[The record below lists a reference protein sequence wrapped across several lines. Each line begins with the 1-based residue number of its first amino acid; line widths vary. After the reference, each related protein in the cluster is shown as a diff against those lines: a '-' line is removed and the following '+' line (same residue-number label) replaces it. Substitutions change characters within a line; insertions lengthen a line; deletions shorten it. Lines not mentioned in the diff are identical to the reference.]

1 MLQSLDWSV
10 MYETGEGC
18 WSQICLTAKISAVLD
33 CRHSTGSHQLF
44 SWEGLTDSY
53 TPLTDWMSVTLCL
66 CVTRSDWP
74 VVRSCGHSF
83 ISITTGDWFLTLA
96 WLQPKQPCDPLI
108 RRATGRSR
116 FAAKFKETG
125 EKASKLYMW
134 TIPYFGIEVFSTYP
148 VKEVGSI
155 RSAIT
160 PPQLR
165 TQAKYITH
173 QVLISSARDYSLW
186 YLYIL
191 TMLRGVRSW
200 KIANT
205 PSLKWVNLV

>member
-18 WSQICLTAKISAVLD
+18 WSQICLTAKINAVLD

-83 ISITTGDWFLTLA
+83 ISITTGDWFVTLA

-125 EKASKLYMW
+125 EKQVSCICGLFLISELRY
-134 TIPYFGIEVFSTYP
+134 
-148 VKEVGSI
+148 
-155 RSAIT
+155 SA
-160 PPQLR
+160 R
-165 TQAKYITH
+165 TQWKKLA
-173 QVLISSARDYSLW
+173 VLGLQSRHHSYG
-186 YLYIL
+186 
-191 TMLRGVRSW
+191 LRPN
-200 KIANT
+200 I
-205 PSLKWVNLV
+205 